1 MPDNEFGL
9 NDFVDEDLFVR
20 REVDEERF
28 VDNSESLPDDKV
40 PIVELQQ
47 RVSEAE
53 VCLRRGQDLGTK
65 RIWLLG
71 NPFKDIMVT
80 GERREGPELEPSC
93 T

>member
-1 MPDNEFGL
+1 MPDNEFRL
-9 NDFVDEDLFVR
+9 NDFVDEDFFVR

-47 RVSEAE
+47 RVSETE

-65 RIWLLG
+65 RIRLLG
-71 NPFKDIMVT
+71 NPFEYIMVT

>member
-28 VDNSESLPDDKV
+28 VDNSKSFPDDKV

-53 VCLRRGQDLGTK
+53 VCLRRG
-65 RIWLLG
+65 
-71 NPFKDIMVT
+71 
-80 GERREGPELEPSC
+80 
-93 T
+93 

>member
-1 MPDNEFGL
+1 MPDNEFRL
-9 NDFVDEDLFVR
+9 NDFVDEDFFVR

-28 VDNSESLPDDKV
+28 VDNSEPLPDDKV

-65 RIWLLG
+65 RIRLLG
-71 NPFKDIMVT
+71 NPFEYIMIVT
-80 GERREGPELEPSC
+80 VR
-93 T
+93 